1 MGRESGEGEE
11 GPGAVNT
18 PYREGQAMKTRRVWG
33 FNSSFDNSTPEQK
46 LYTIVSLAIT
56 AGACFLWVIHGLE
69 DRMTER
75 LCKLAAV
82 LLSIMLLT
90 RIERKAV
97 QNDQ

>member
-18 PYREGQAMKTRRVWG
+18 PYRKGQTMKTRIAWG
-33 FNSSFDNSTPEQK
+33 FNNSFNNSTSEQK
-46 LYTIVSLAIT
+46 LYTSVSLAIT
-56 AGACFLWVIHGLE
+56 AAACALWVAYGLE

-82 LLSIMLLT
+82 MLSIMLLT
-90 RIERKAV
+90 RIERKV
-97 QNDQ
+97 VRDDT